1 MIIVNSR
8 GAEEYLDRL
17 IVNLA
22 SLSQLPTITVTKAS
36 ESANTTTSSVPIL
49 MTVPKTPQDSLT
61 PTPSEQRNH
70 NAQAKILLIFNTNEL
85 AGLGIETDGTIATQ
99 PEMT

>member
-49 MTVPKTPQDSLT
+49 MTVPKTP
-61 PTPSEQRNH
+61 
-70 NAQAKILLIFNTNEL
+70 
-85 AGLGIETDGTIATQ
+85 
-99 PEMT
+99 